1 MNTQHV
7 GRFVCALAFAVALC
21 AACGCATT
29 RSTTEVSHSRHETE
43 PEMTNQGEM
52 QSEGEMVSPGT
63 MIVD

>member
-1 MNTQHV
+1 MNTQQV
-7 GRFVCALAFAVALC
+7 SRVVCAFVFAAAFC
-21 AACGCATT
+21 AAGGCATT

-43 PEMTNQGEM
+43 PEMTNQGQM